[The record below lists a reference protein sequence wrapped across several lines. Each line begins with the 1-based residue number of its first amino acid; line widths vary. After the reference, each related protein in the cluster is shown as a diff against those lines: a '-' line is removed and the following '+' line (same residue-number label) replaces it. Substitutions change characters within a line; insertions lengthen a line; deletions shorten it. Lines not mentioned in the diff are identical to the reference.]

1 MGMLQLSGSYVFL
14 VSLPTLGI
22 FLFQV
27 VTVFLH
33 LNRGRSL
40 KRVKT
45 AERVTRHVRR
55 ERPAM
60 AVGKDLLSL
69 LF

>member
-1 MGMLQLSGSYVFL
+1 MLQLSGSYVISFF
-14 VSLPTLGI
+14 LPTLDV

-33 LNRGRSL
+33 LNRDRSL

-45 AERVTRHVRR
+45 AERVTHHAQR
-55 ERPAM
+55 ERLAM
-60 AVGKDLLSL
+60 AVGK
-69 LF
+69 

>member
-1 MGMLQLSGSYVFL
+1 MLQLSGSYVFPFF
-14 VSLPTLGI
+14 LPTLGV

-33 LNRGRSL
+33 LNRDRSL

-45 AERVTRHVRR
+45 AERVTRHAQR

-60 AVGKDLLSL
+60 AVGK
-69 LF
+69 